1 MARGGYRQ
9 PRNPAAVSNPQSGQ
23 RTDGGAGSKSQ
34 PLRVASG
41 GAYGERQAAEAQQA
55 AAPMAAGGPESPAS
69 GGAAPAGGPAP
80 EGVFGATERPG
91 EPATAGMMGRGQAVA
106 QAPEEALRIMYARFP
121 HPTIARL
128 LSVQEREQTRR

>member
-1 MARGGYRQ
+1 MAGRSRGQ
-9 PRNPAAVSNPQSGQ
+9 PRNPAAVSVPGSGR

-41 GAYGERQAAEAQQA
+41 GAYGERQAAEAQQS
-55 AAPMAAGGPESPAS
+55 AAPMPTGGTPGPPS
-69 GGAAPAGGPAP
+69 GGAAPQGAGAP
-80 EGVFGATERPG
+80 GGVFGPTERPG
-91 EPATAGMMGRGQAVA
+91 ESPTAGMMPRDQAVA

-128 LSVQEREQTRR
+128 LSVNERGQNIR